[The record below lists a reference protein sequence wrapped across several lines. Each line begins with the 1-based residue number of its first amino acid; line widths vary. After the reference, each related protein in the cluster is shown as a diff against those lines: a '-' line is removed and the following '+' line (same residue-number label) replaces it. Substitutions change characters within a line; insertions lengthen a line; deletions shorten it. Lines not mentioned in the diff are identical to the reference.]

1 MFRPQ
6 TEKELIDKILNYQ
19 QFLKKWDDP
28 SITRFRHIEKIE
40 NVPYMEL
47 KEEKEVEKK
56 EDGFQRNRRLEEP
69 SLLGGIKFANQSEAG
84 RKRD

>member
-1 MFRPQ
+1 MFKPQ

-47 KEEKEVEKK
+47 KEEKEEKEVDKK
-56 EDGFQRNRRLEEP
+56 E
-69 SLLGGIKFANQSEAG
+69 GIKEI
-84 RKRD
+84 K

>member
-1 MFRPQ
+1 MFRKLPDQ
-6 TEKELIDKILNYQ
+6 EIIDKILNYQ

-56 EDGFQRNRRLEEP
+56 E
-69 SLLGGIKFANQSEAG
+69 GIKEI
-84 RKRD
+84 K